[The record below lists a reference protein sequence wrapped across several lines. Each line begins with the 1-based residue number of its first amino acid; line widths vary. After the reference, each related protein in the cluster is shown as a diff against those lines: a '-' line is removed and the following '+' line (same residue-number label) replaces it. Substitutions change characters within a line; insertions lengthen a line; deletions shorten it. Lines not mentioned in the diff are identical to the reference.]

1 MKGVGG
7 PSPTQIFE
15 ILFKQIIPTQRAFK
29 LVTTPFEFCVITFEP
44 VSAPQNDRLN
54 LSFVIYIYV
63 EGGKLARNV
72 LKTTSYIS

>member
-7 PSPTQIFE
+7 PSPPQIFE
-15 ILFKQIIPTQRAFK
+15 ILFQQIIPTQRAFK

-54 LSFVIYIYV
+54 LSFGKDIYID
-63 EGGKLARNV
+63 
-72 LKTTSYIS
+72 